1 MSLRFFHVLF
11 IGISSLMALGLG
23 LWSIDAWRNE
33 GSIAW
38 LALAVIALAG
48 GGGLVVYGNRFLQKT
63 RKLGIAVL
71 CVAGTLA
78 LPERAFAC
86 PVCFG
91 DTTSILRSGM
101 NMGIF
106 ALLGVTGF
114 MLVSFAAFFIYL
126 AKKAKAVQGSE
137 FKRPSSRSGS
147 EFEIR
152 PQEGNA

>member
-11 IGISSLMALGLG
+11 IGLSSLMALGLG
-23 LWSIDAWRNE
+23 LWSIDAWRTE
-33 GSIAW
+33 GSVAW

-48 GGGLVVYGNRFLQKT
+48 GGLLVVYGNRFLQRT
-63 RKLGIAVL
+63 RNLGIAII

-78 LPERAFAC
+78 LPESAFAC

-114 MLVSFAAFFIYL
+114 MLVSFATFFIYL
-126 AKKAKAVQGSE
+126 WKKANA
-137 FKRPSSRSGS
+137 
-147 EFEIR
+147 
-152 PQEGNA
+152 QEGNA